1 MRNRF
6 SSHLFPRIEL
16 EQKYSRQ
23 QGPQFFHA
31 PPPHPR
37 NRAGLPQ
44 NRIHAAGLIRI
55 KDRFSRPA

>member
-6 SSHLFPRIEL
+6 SSHLFPRFEL

-23 QGPQFFHA
+23 QGLEFFHV
-31 PPPHPR
+31 PPPPPGH
-37 NRAGLPQ
+37 RAGLPQ
-44 NRIHAAGLIRI
+44 NRIPGAVLIRI

>member
-23 QGPQFFHA
+23 QGLEFFHA
-31 PPPHPR
+31 PPLHP
-37 NRAGLPQ
+37 
-44 NRIHAAGLIRI
+44 
-55 KDRFSRPA
+55 PAIGHDCHKTEFLWQA